1 MKKLINNPKSI
12 VREMLEGTVAMSHG
26 LAILRNEN
34 VVIRTDLPGKLNRKV
49 AVISGGGAG
58 HEPAHAGYVGPGML
72 SAAVVGDV
80 FTSPSVDAVLAAIR
94 AVAGRA
100 GVLLI
105 VKNYTGD
112 RLNFGLAAEIA
123 TAEGIPTEMVLVGDD
138 VSLRNTVSLDRRR
151 GIAGTVFVHKLAGAA
166 ANARLP
172 LVKIAAIARQAAKD
186 VRTMGVGL
194 GTCIVPAVG
203 HAGFDLGENEIEYG
217 LGIHGEKGIQRMPM
231 KPVNHIVDDVLEV
244 ILSDFGTSAPSAC
257 ALLVNGLG
265 ATPQME
271 LAIALRHCLEGLG
284 NRGIN
289 VERAWCGNFM
299 TALEMP
305 GFSLSVLPL
314 DSERLNLLDAKA
326 DAAGW
331 VGRGAVRHPAFVV
344 DDAAPQSGSRREAQ
358 AGPLSAKL
366 RSVAQLIAQ
375 ALDEA
380 EVELSDLDGKAGD
393 GDLGASMVRGAD
405 ALRSL
410 DAASFATPSQFLTDL
425 GTAVRRAIAGSSGP
439 FYATGLVR
447 AGTFLK
453 GNDNPTEMDWLKA
466 FAAAIQAI
474 SDLGGAKRGDRTML
488 DALYPALDA
497 WANATSSAHAPAD
510 GFAAAAH
517 AAGRGAAETAN
528 LTARVGRASYLGERA
543 LGFVD
548 GGACAVAIWMKAIE
562 RTLHVS
568 DCCH

>member
-1 MKKLINNPKSI
+1 MKKLINDPKFV
-12 VREMLEGTVAMSHG
+12 VREMLEGVVAMSRG
-26 LAILRNEN
+26 LAILRDEN
-34 VVIRTDLPGKLNRKV
+34 VVIRNDLPGKLNRKV

-72 SAAVVGDV
+72 TAAVVGDV

-94 AVAGRA
+94 AVSGRA
-100 GVLLI
+100 GALLI

-123 TAEGIPTEMVLVGDD
+123 TAEGIPTEMVLVADD
-138 VSLRNTVSLDRRR
+138 VSLRNTVSAERRR

-166 ANARLP
+166 ASARLP
-172 LVKIAAIARQAAKD
+172 LSDVARIARQAASD
-186 VRTMGVGL
+186 VRSMGVGL
-194 GTCIVPAVG
+194 GACIVPAVG
-203 HAGFDLGENEIEYG
+203 HAGFSLGENEIEYG
-217 LGIHGEKGIQRMPM
+217 LGIHGEKGVERMGM
-231 KPVNHIVDDVLEV
+231 KAVDEIVDDVLET
-244 ILSDFGTSAPSAC
+244 ILSDFGETLPSRF

-271 LAIALRHCLEGLG
+271 LAIALRHSLFNLTRRELK
-284 NRGIN
+284 

-305 GFSLSVLPL
+305 GFSLSLLPV
-314 DSERLNLLDAKA
+314 DNERLELLDGRA

-331 VGRGAVRHPAFVV
+331 VGNGLIRYPFDLADGEAVEAVAQV
-344 DDAAPQSGSRREAQ
+344 DTQD
-358 AGPLSAKL
+358 GPLSDKL
-366 RSVAQLIAQ
+366 RVAAQ
-375 ALDEA
+375 AIADALDHA
-380 EVELSDLDGKAGD
+380 ETELSDLDGKAGD
-393 GDLGASMVRGAD
+393 GDLGASMVRGAAAIRDLAD
-405 ALRSL
+405 ASY
-410 DAASFATPSQFLTDL
+410 ATPSRFLADL

-447 AGTFLK
+447 AAAHLQGI
-453 GNDNPTEMDWLKA
+453 DDPEEVDWLKA

-497 WANATSSAHAPAD
+497 WANAASAPHSPAAA
-510 GFAAAAH
+510 FAAAAS
-517 AAGRGAAETAN
+517 ASTKGAELSAD
-528 LTARVGRASYLGERA
+528 LTPRVGRASYLGARA
-543 LGFVD
+543 LGFPD
-548 GGACAVAIWMKAIE
+548 GGATAVAIWMNAIE
-562 RTLHVS
+562 RTLHSS